1 MSSADQGAT
10 SHPSLG
16 AADDA
21 PLKTADH
28 TKSPAGWQALIS
40 KRVVCDMTQIA
51 DMAIIFCSALLA
63 KYSYLTTI
71 LGVDVP
77 LETYALIGAAGAL
90 LSSLLLRKRGVYRF
104 ERLTHSHSGFA
115 NILFGLAIAF
125 LILVGFGYVLKA
137 SSAISRGW
145 YISWILFSIF
155 GVYLVHTV
163 VAGFIRRSLAKGQF
177 VRRVAIF
184 GSGAIANKLAALMG
198 QNRHSD
204 MQLVGVYDDRGG
216 ARVMPSA
223 LFNGGDLSDLIRYA
237 QIHPIDE
244 VLIALPLADE
254 SRINN
259 LVTQLSILPVDI
271 RLCPTATPFLSAPRA
286 LHDYS
291 GLPVLELEARPLDD
305 WGPLA
310 KLIEDYVL
318 GMMMIICF
326 APIMLFVAI
335 AIKLDSPGPV
345 FFRQRRHGFN
355 HQIITVLK
363 FRTMFVAQDGAQVP
377 QAKRDDPRVTRVG
390 RFLRKTSL
398 DELPQLINVL
408 RGEMS
413 LVGPRPHALSHN
425 EHYSAHL
432 ENYANR
438 HKVKPGLTGWA
449 QVNGYR
455 GETETPEKMRKRVEC
470 DLYYIN
476 NWSLWLDIKIILM
489 TPFYALMNKNA
500 F

>member
-1 MSSADQGAT
+1 MSSADPGAA
-10 SHPSLG
+10 SRPSLG
-16 AADDA
+16 DA
-21 PLKTADH
+21 GDVPLRNASQ
-28 TKSPAGWQALIS
+28 TKNPSGWQALIS
-40 KRVVCDMTQIA
+40 KRVVCDMTQVADIA
-51 DMAIIFCSALLA
+51 VVFFSALFA

-77 LETYALIGAAGAL
+77 LEIYALIGGAGAL

-104 ERLTHSHSGFA
+104 ENLARGHNNFA

-145 YISWILFSIF
+145 YISWFFFSTF
-155 GVYLVHTV
+155 GVLLVHSAV
-163 VAGFIRRSLAKGQF
+163 SRFVGLSLAKGFF
-177 VRRVAIF
+177 VRNVVIF
-184 GSGAIANKLAALMG
+184 GTGPIAEKLSELIDKKV
-198 QNRHSD
+198 HPD
-204 MQLVGVYDDRGG
+204 MRLVGIYDDRADPRSNVTLSSNSGG
-216 ARVMPSA
+216 
-223 LFNGGDLSDLIRYA
+223 LSDLIRYA
-237 QIHPIDE
+237 QSHPIDE
-244 VLIALPLADE
+244 VLIALPLTDE
-254 SRINN
+254 VRINN
-259 LVTQLSILPVDI
+259 LVNQLSILPIDI
-271 RLCPTATPFLSAPRA
+271 RLCPTASPLLTTPRA
-286 LHDYS
+286 LHNYS
-291 GLPVLELEARPLDD
+291 GLPVLELESRPLDD
-305 WGPLA
+305 WGPLV
-310 KLIEDYVL
+310 KLMEDYVL
-318 GMMMIICF
+318 GAMMIIFF
-326 APIMLFVAI
+326 APIMLLIAVAI
-335 AIKLDSPGPV
+335 KIDSAGPV

-355 HQIITVLK
+355 HQVITVLK
-363 FRTMFVAQDGAQVP
+363 FRTMVVAQDGANVP

-449 QVNGYR
+449 QVNGFR
-455 GETETPEKMRKRVEC
+455 GETETPEKMRCRVEC

-476 NWSLWLDIKIILM
+476 NWSLWFDIKIILM
-489 TPFYALMNKNA
+489 TPFFALTKNA